1 MSNILNLGKD
11 LYIKGRIGWK
21 GLKKEEYLDSG
32 DFKII
37 NATALEDGYIDWD
50 NCGFI
55 TKERYEESP
64 EIMLQEDDILIS
76 KDGTLGKIGYV
87 KNMKTPC
94 SVASGIFVLRNSS
107 KEKVNFDYLYHLLT
121 SHIFKDFIK
130 RNKAEGST
138 INHLYQRDLENF
150 EINLPDLEVQEK
162 VAFVLN
168 SIDRKIQNNNKQIQ
182 TLESLAK
189 TIYDY
194 WFVQFDFPNEDGK
207 PYKSS
212 GGKMVW
218 DNYIKREIPEGWDVK
233 KIKEIESNII
243 TGKTP
248 STKDKSNFGKDI
260 PFITIGDIRGKSFVT
275 NTEISLSF
283 SGANSQKNKFIPKH
297 SLCVTC
303 IATPGLIGI
312 TTKESQTNQQ
322 INSINCKY
330 EQNLYYLF
338 FAIKDYFKYSSGAKT
353 GNTFLNMNK
362 EDFSNIELVY
372 NKNVIKQFYETV
384 CGIFNQIEKNELCN
398 QKLCE
403 LKDWI
408 LPLLMNG
415 QVHV

>member
-150 EINLPDLEVQEK
+150 EINLPDLEIQEK

-218 DNYIKREIPEGWDVK
+218 NEELKREIPEGWKYTFIGSITNCYDSKRVPLSSKQRGAK
-233 KIKEIESNII
+233 KGEFPYYGATCVMDYVNEFIFDGDYVLMAEDGSIMKVDNTPILQRI
-243 TGKTP
+243 TGKTWVNNHAHILEP
-248 STKDKSNFGKDI
+248 KKGYSCAVLMQLLKDI
-260 PFITIGDIRGKSFVT
+260 YVPSLKTGSIQAKITQEKMNSIKIIDIPSDLLYEINKQLLPLDSKVLHLQ
-275 NTEISLSF
+275 NEISVL
-283 SGANSQKNKFIPKH
+283 NK
-297 SLCVTC
+297 
-303 IATPGLIGI
+303 
-312 TTKESQTNQQ
+312 
-322 INSINCKY
+322 
-330 EQNLYYLF
+330 
-338 FAIKDYFKYSSGAKT
+338 
-353 GNTFLNMNK
+353 
-362 EDFSNIELVY
+362 
-372 NKNVIKQFYETV
+372 
-384 CGIFNQIEKNELCN
+384 
-398 QKLCE
+398 
-403 LKDWI
+403 LKGFI

-415 QVHV
+415 QARFKD

>member
-1 MSNILNLGKD
+1 MNKILADYCINITDGEHGTVIDDPNGEYYLLSNKNIVSGQ
-11 LYIKGRIGWK
+11 IKINSEEDRTIN
-21 GLKKEEYLDSG
+21 KEWFDKINKRVRLD
-32 DFKII
+32 I
-37 NATALEDGYIDWD
+37 EDV
-50 NCGFI
+50 
-55 TKERYEESP
+55 
-64 EIMLQEDDILIS
+64 LIS
-76 KDGTLGKIGYV
+76 TVGTIGKVAIVQSPINYTVQRSVGV
-87 KNMKTPC
+87 IKTDKKQLDPYFLAYQLQIPQFQKRLVSLSKGAVQKC
-94 SVASGIFVLRNSS
+94 LFISDLKTLQISVPPLEEQKVISSVLRN
-107 KEKVNFDYLYHLLT
+107 
-121 SHIFKDFIK
+121 I
-130 RNKAEGST
+130 
-138 INHLYQRDLENF
+138 DL
-150 EINLPDLEVQEK
+150 
-162 VAFVLN
+162 
-168 SIDRKIQNNNKQIQ
+168 KIQNNKKQIEN
-182 TLESLAK
+182 LESLAK

-248 STKDKSNFGKDI
+248 STKDESNFGKDI

>member
-1 MSNILNLGKD
+1 MKKATLGDIGNVLMCRRILKSQTNNNSGIPFYKISTFGDVADCYISKD
-11 LYIKGRIGWK
+11 IYYEYKSKYSYPKIG
-21 GLKKEEYLDSG
+21 E
-32 DFKII
+32 
-37 NATALEDGYIDWD
+37 
-50 NCGFI
+50 
-55 TKERYEESP
+55 
-64 EIMLQEDDILIS
+64 ILIS
-76 KDGTLGKIGYV
+76 AAGTLGKTVIYQGEESYYQDSNIV
-87 KNMKTPC
+87 WIRNDESKVLNSFLYYFYQTNPWIKT
-94 SVASGIFVLRNSS
+94 S
-107 KEKVNFDYLYHLLT
+107 
-121 SHIFKDFIK
+121 
-130 RNKAEGST
+130 GST
-138 INHLYQRDLENF
+138 IGRLYNDNIKNTVIFYPESLEDQF
-150 EINLPDLEVQEK
+150 KISS
-162 VAFVLN
+162 VLQLL
-168 SIDRKIQNNNKQIQ
+168 DKKIQNNNKQIQ

-248 STKDKSNFGKDI
+248 STKDESNFGKDI

>member
-1 MSNILNLGKD
+1 MNNCRLADVCLKITDGSHFSPQGISEGYPMLSVKDMSDYGFSYASCKYISKEDYEKMLKNGCVPKKNDVLIAKDGSYLKHVFIVSNDKEQAILSSIGILRPNLEKVTPQFIKYYLSLPSIKEQVARKYVTGTALPRIILKNFSDIAIPLIDIDNQKNITYLLEK
-11 LYIKGRIGWK
+11 
-21 GLKKEEYLDSG
+21 LDS
-32 DFKII
+32 KI
-37 NATALEDGYIDWD
+37 
-50 NCGFI
+50 
-55 TKERYEESP
+55 
-64 EIMLQEDDILIS
+64 
-76 KDGTLGKIGYV
+76 
-87 KNMKTPC
+87 
-94 SVASGIFVLRNSS
+94 
-107 KEKVNFDYLYHLLT
+107 
-121 SHIFKDFIK
+121 
-130 RNKAEGST
+130 
-138 INHLYQRDLENF
+138 EN
-150 EINLPDLEVQEK
+150 NT
-162 VAFVLN
+162 
-168 SIDRKIQNNNKQIQ
+168 KQIEF
-182 TLESLAK
+182 LESLAK

-212 GGKMVW
+212 GGRMVW

-248 STKDKSNFGKDI
+248 STKDESNFGKDI

>member
-1 MSNILNLGKD
+1 MIDIDNQKNITYLLEK
-11 LYIKGRIGWK
+11 
-21 GLKKEEYLDSG
+21 LDS
-32 DFKII
+32 KI
-37 NATALEDGYIDWD
+37 
-50 NCGFI
+50 
-55 TKERYEESP
+55 
-64 EIMLQEDDILIS
+64 
-76 KDGTLGKIGYV
+76 
-87 KNMKTPC
+87 
-94 SVASGIFVLRNSS
+94 
-107 KEKVNFDYLYHLLT
+107 
-121 SHIFKDFIK
+121 
-130 RNKAEGST
+130 
-138 INHLYQRDLENF
+138 EN
-150 EINLPDLEVQEK
+150 NT
-162 VAFVLN
+162 
-168 SIDRKIQNNNKQIQ
+168 KQIEF
-182 TLESLAK
+182 LESLAK

-248 STKDKSNFGKDI
+248 STKDESNFGKDI